1 MTIRFSEPVY
11 TGRDINWVR
20 NAIELK
26 LLPDLLPDDFDLSLV
41 SFTWEPVSFVKDRLD
56 IKLYFKSPL
65 YISMN
70 IVQDKMKVDFVKHK
84 LFFSK

>member
-11 TGRDINWVR
+11 TGRDISWVK

-41 SFTWEPVSFVKDRLD
+41 SFTWEPMSFIKDRLD
-56 IKLYFKSPL
+56 IKLFFESPL